1 MCKNVTAPMIAML
14 GHSEIDTEISDV
26 GIETVKYNDCRG
38 VSEDDRDANC
48 VLAVTQE
55 RARFSHKDEWKFI
68 NSFI

>member
-26 GIETVKYNDCRG
+26 GIETVKYNDCRE
-38 VSEDDRDANC
+38 VSEDDRDANY
-48 VLAVTQE
+48 VLAVTRE